1 MRRRQGATATEYML
15 VLSVIV
21 VAIVLAAFFFVGPF
35 RMGVL
40 KLAQDVRGILAGE
53 NPNIGSRE
61 EVVSSTSCPYVFDS
75 RPGRWHDPE
84 AGYTMVPFRDAGDA
98 GCK

>member
-21 VAIVLAAFFFVGPF
+21 IAVIAGAFIFIGPF
-35 RMGVL
+35 REGVL
-40 KLAQDVRGILAGE
+40 RLGKDVKALLSGEPQNQLPTDVAG
-53 NPNIGSRE
+53 
-61 EVVSSTSCPYVFDS
+61 SCPYTFDP
-75 RPGRWHDPE
+75 RTGRWHDPN
-84 AGYTMVPFRDAGDA
+84 AGYAMVGFSDAKDA